1 VKKVEPDERTMNA
14 EAKRLEESRKRNV
27 HWKRW
32 GPYLS
37 ERQWGTVR
45 EDYSPYGTAW
55 EFFPHDHARSRA
67 YRWGEDGIMG
77 ISDRHQLVCFALA
90 LWNGHDP
97 ILKERLFGL
106 TGNEGNH
113 GEDVKEYYFYLDS
126 TPTHSYMKGL
136 YKYPHLEFPYEKLVE
151 ENRRRNRSDS
161 EYELLDTGAFDEDR
175 YFDVFTEYAKAN
187 AEDILIRIAA
197 ANRGPAEADLWL
209 LPTIWFRN
217 TWSWGRDDYRPVL
230 RAIERLSNPKEEDL
244 PGWVVIEVEH
254 KTYGK
259 RWLLCE
265 GEPELLFTENETN
278 LRKLFGGE
286 NRTSYAKDGIND
298 CVVHGNRS
306 AVNPEKSGTKASAL
320 YRLRVAPGATATLR
334 LRFTNQEPQIARL
347 SAPRLVMA
355 AAPETE
361 LLGPHFDS
369 ILALRRTEADEFYAT
384 RAPHNLS
391 EDAKT
396 VQRQAFAGLLWSKQ
410 FYHLDIRAWLDGDPA
425 GPPPPEGRKKGRNHE
440 WSTLYNADIISM
452 PDKWEYPW
460 YAAWDLGFHCIPL
473 AQIDPDFAKEQLTL
487 LFREWYMHP
496 NGQLPAYEWAFGDVN
511 PPVHAWAAWRV
522 YKIEKR
528 VRGTGD
534 RAFLESAFHKLL
546 LNFTWWVNRKDA
558 EGRNIFQGGFLGLDN
573 IGVFDRSAP
582 LPTGGFLEQS
592 DGTSW
597 MGMYCL
603 NMLGIA
609 LELARENSAYE
620 NVASKFFEHFVRI
633 AQAMND
639 PRNGIEL
646 WDEQDGFYYDV
657 LHLPNGDRHYL
668 KVRSLV
674 GLIPLLG
681 VESFDSEVVDR
692 LPGFKRRLH
701 WFVEHDAD
709 VRAHIQISQ
718 TKHGRRGLLSLVN
731 GSRLSRVLRH
741 LLDESEFLSPY
752 GIRSI
757 SRFHKDNPYVLH
769 VDGVERRVDYEPAES
784 TTGIFGGNSNWRG
797 PVWFPINFLLIEALQ
812 KFHHF
817 YGDTLTVE
825 LPTGSGRQAS
835 LWQAAAEVSRRLTR
849 LFLRSADGHRPVYG
863 GLDKFQNDA
872 NWRDLIYFHEFFH
885 GDNGAGIGASHQT
898 GWTGLVAKLIEQS
911 GQGM

>member
-1 VKKVEPDERTMNA
+1 MMMNA
-14 EAKRLEESRKRNV
+14 EEKRLEESRQRKI

-45 EDYSPYGTAW
+45 EDYSSDGTAW

-90 LWNGHDP
+90 FWNGRDP

-126 TPTHSYMKGL
+126 TPTHSYMKAL
-136 YKYPHLEFPYEKLVE
+136 YKYPQLEFPYARLVE
-151 ENRRRNRSDS
+151 ENRRRNRTDF
-161 EYELLDTGAFDEDR
+161 EYELLDTGAFAENR
-175 YFDVFTEYAKAN
+175 YFDVFTEYAKAS
-187 AEDILIRIAA
+187 AEDILIKITAT
-197 ANRGPAEADLWL
+197 NLGPAEADLSL

-217 TWSWGRDDYRPVL
+217 TWSWGRDDYRPAL
-230 RAIERLSNPKEEDL
+230 RAIQQLGIPKEYGI
-244 PGWVVIEVEH
+244 PGSGVIEVDH
-254 KTYGK
+254 NSHGK
-259 RWLLCE
+259 HWLLCE

-278 LRKLFGGE
+278 ARKLFGSE
-286 NRTSYAKDGIND
+286 NRARYVKDGIND
-298 CVVHGNRS
+298 YAVHGNRE
-306 AVNPEKSGTKASAL
+306 AVNPGKTGTKASAL

-334 LRFTNQEPQIARL
+334 LRLTDQEPAIARM
-347 SAPRLVMA
+347 SAPRLVLA
-355 AAPETE
+355 AAPKTE
-361 LLGPHFDS
+361 LLGQSFDYTFA
-369 ILALRRTEADEFYAT
+369 IRRAEADEFYAK
-384 RAPHNLS
+384 RAPAHLS
-391 EDAKT
+391 EDAKN

-410 FYHLDIRAWLDGDPA
+410 FYHLDVRAWLDGDPA
-425 GPPPPEGRKKGRNHE
+425 GPPPPESRKKGRNHE
-440 WSTLYNADIISM
+440 WSHLYNADIVSM

-460 YAAWDLGFHCIPL
+460 YAAWDLAFHCIPL

-511 PPVHAWAAWRV
+511 PPVHAWAALRV

-528 VRGTGD
+528 IRGVAD

-558 EGRNIFQGGFLGLDN
+558 EGMNIFQGGFLGLDN

-603 NMLGIA
+603 NMLAIA
-609 LELARENSAYE
+609 LELASENPAYE
-620 NVASKFFEHFVRI
+620 NIASKFFEHFVRI
-633 AQAMND
+633 AQAMNERG
-639 PRNGIEL
+639 PESIEL
-646 WDEQDGFYYDV
+646 WDNQDSFYYDV
-657 LHLPNGDRHYL
+657 LHLPNGEHHYL
-668 KVRSLV
+668 KIRSLV
-674 GLIPLLG
+674 GLIPLLAVETFDQG
-681 VESFDSEVVDR
+681 VADR
-692 LPGFKRRLH
+692 LPGFKRRVQ
-701 WFVEHDAD
+701 WFIDNHPD
-709 VRAHIQISQ
+709 VRAHIETSQ
-718 TKHGRRGLLSLVN
+718 TEKGLRGLLSLVTRP
-731 GSRLSRVLRH
+731 RLEPVLRY
-741 LLDESEFLSPY
+741 LLDESEFLSPH
-752 GIRSI
+752 GIRSV
-757 SRFHKDNPYVLH
+757 SRFHKDHPYVLH
-769 VDGVERRVDYEPAES
+769 VDGTEHRVDYEPAES
-784 TTGIFGGNSNWRG
+784 STAVFGGNSNWRG

-817 YGDTLTVE
+817 YGDKLTVE

-835 LWQAAAEVSRRLTR
+835 LWDAAAEISRRLTR
-849 LFLRSADGHRPVYG
+849 TFLRSAEGTRPVYG
-863 GLDKFQNDA
+863 GLEKFQNDPH
-872 NWRDLIYFHEFFH
+872 WRDLIYFYECFH
-885 GDNGAGIGASHQT
+885 GDNGAGIGTSHQT
-898 GWTGLVAKLIEQS
+898 GWTALVAKLIEQS
-911 GQGM
+911 GEGM

>member
-1 VKKVEPDERTMNA
+1 MNA
-14 EAKRLEESRKRNV
+14 EEKRLEESGKRTV

-77 ISDRHQLVCFALA
+77 ICDRHQLVCFALA

-126 TPTHSYMKGL
+126 TPTHSYMKAL
-136 YKYPHLEFPYEKLVE
+136 YKYPQLEFPYGKLVE
-151 ENRRRNRSDS
+151 ENRRRNRSDF
-161 EYELLDTGAFDEDR
+161 EYELLDAGAFDENR
-175 YFDVFTEYAKAN
+175 YFDVFAEYAKAS
-187 AEDILIRIAA
+187 AEDILIRITAT
-197 ANRGPAEADLWL
+197 NQGPVEADLSL

-217 TWSWGRDDYRPVL
+217 TWSWGRDDDRPVL
-230 RAIERLSNPKEEDL
+230 RAVQRLSTPKEYGT
-244 PGWVVIEVEH
+244 PGFGAIEVEH
-254 KTYGK
+254 KTHGK

-278 LRKLFGGE
+278 ARKLFGTE
-286 NRTSYAKDGIND
+286 NRTPYVKDGIND
-298 CVVHGNRS
+298 YVVHGNRD
-306 AVNPEKSGTKASAL
+306 AVNPEKTGTKASAL
-320 YRLRVAPGATATLR
+320 YRLRVAPGASATLR
-334 LRFTNQEPQIARL
+334 LRLTNQEPQIVRL
-347 SAPRLVMA
+347 SAPRLVIA
-355 AAPETE
+355 ATPETE
-361 LLGPHFDS
+361 LLGHNFDS
-369 ILALRRTEADEFYAT
+369 TLALRRTEADEFYAK

-391 EDAKT
+391 EDAKN

-410 FYHLDIRAWLDGDPA
+410 FYHFDIRTWLDGDPA
-425 GPPPPEGRKKGRNHE
+425 GLPPPESRKKGRNHE
-440 WSTLYNADIISM
+440 WSNLYNADVISM

-460 YAAWDLGFHCIPL
+460 YAAWDLAFHCIPL

-528 VRGTGD
+528 VRGTAD

-558 EGRNIFQGGFLGLDN
+558 EGMNIFQGGFLGLDN

-603 NMLGIA
+603 NMLAIA

-620 NVASKFFEHFVRI
+620 SVASKFFEHFVRI

-681 VESFDSEVVDR
+681 VESFDSELVDR
-692 LPGFKRRLH
+692 LPGFKRRMK
-701 WFVEHDAD
+701 WFIDNHPD
-709 VRAHIQISQ
+709 VRAHVEISQ

-731 GSRLSRVLRH
+731 RGRLNRVLRY

-769 VDGVERRVDYEPAES
+769 ADGIERRVDYEPAES
-784 TTGIFGGNSNWRG
+784 STGIFGGNSNWRG

-817 YGDTLTVE
+817 YGDTLMVE
-825 LPTGSGRQAS
+825 LPTGSGRQTS
-835 LWQAAAEVSRRLTR
+835 LWQAAADVSRRLAR
-849 LFLRSADGHRPVYG
+849 IFLRSADGHRPVYG

-911 GQGM
+911 GRAM